1 MSLLLSPGFII
12 ITIIFC
18 ILILPVDATVYYVAT
33 NGDNSNPGTQD
44 LPWAT
49 PGYGSKQLNPGDT
62 LIISSGQYI
71 LSEFLSDMI
80 TPVSGEPGNWITIRG
95 EAGSWPI
102 LAGNNNL
109 LSAVDINGSY
119 TRIENLEITSYERAD
134 FRNGI
139 LVENSPSNNLIFS
152 NITIHHIDESGFILK
167 DVDGVKIQNCNVSY
181 IGGDAIGGPRGDY
194 GGVRNL
200 FVENCILA
208 YTGHYYQG
216 GPGPGPYD
224 RPDGFGIE
232 LSAGP
237 IEISN
242 TTSMHNL
249 GDGLD
254 SKSNDTFIHHCIV
267 ANNYGDGV
275 KLWGNN
281 STAENTLI
289 YGTGDGKNDS
299 GWCGLVITGEQDS
312 RYTLRNLDIHD
323 NPTRQAYSM
332 TVQYADLT
340 PIILNMTNC
349 IISNGYGAAFFES
362 SVCLTAQNNIF
373 YRGLDNPVQVYAS
386 GKSYT
391 TEDIEAGQ
399 LGPGN
404 ICCDPEYIEPAW
416 GKIGNYHL
424 KSDSPAIDAG
434 SVFNSPDTDLDWKR
448 RPAGKGF
455 DIGAY
460 EYVSSDPN
468 PPDSVSNLK
477 NATYLPF
484 SVNWTWTD
492 PTDYDFERVIVY
504 LDGVFKANV
513 TRGVQ
518 FYNATSLAPGTGYTI
533 RTKTVDAT
541 GNTNLT
547 WVNHTAYTVSSPV
560 ITSISPV
567 MGYPLQNW
575 PVTITG
581 TYFRPNASVT
591 ISNSTISKSG
601 EVISLSDTQIAC
613 ILPVDQLASG
623 VYNVSVQNEDSTTA
637 KISHEIAPLLI
648 ILSN

>member
-1 MSLLLSPGFII
+1 
-12 ITIIFC
+12 
-18 ILILPVDATVYYVAT
+18 
-33 NGDNSNPGTQD
+33 
-44 LPWAT
+44 
-49 PGYGSKQLNPGDT
+49 
-62 LIISSGQYI
+62 
-71 LSEFLSDMI
+71 
-80 TPVSGEPGNWITIRG
+80 
-95 EAGSWPI
+95 
-102 LAGNNNL
+102 
-109 LSAVDINGSY
+109 
-119 TRIENLEITSYERAD
+119 
-134 FRNGI
+134 
-139 LVENSPSNNLIFS
+139 
-152 NITIHHIDESGFILK
+152 
-167 DVDGVKIQNCNVSY
+167 
-181 IGGDAIGGPRGDY
+181 
-194 GGVRNL
+194 
-200 FVENCILA
+200 
-208 YTGHYYQG
+208 
-216 GPGPGPYD
+216 
-224 RPDGFGIE
+224 
-232 LSAGP
+232 
-237 IEISN
+237 
-242 TTSMHNL
+242 MHNL

-332 TVQYADLT
+332 TVQYDDFT

-349 IISNGYGAAFFES
+349 IISNGYGAVFFGS

-386 GKSYT
+386 GRSYT

-404 ICCDPEYIEPAW
+404 ICSDPEYIEPAW
-416 GKIGNYHL
+416 GTTGNYHL

-434 SVFNSPDTDLDWKR
+434 SVFNSPNTDLDWKR
-448 RPAGKGF
+448 RPAGKVF

-460 EYVSSDPN
+460 EYVSPDPN

-533 RTKTVDAT
+533 STKTVDAT

-547 WVNHTAYTVSSPV
+547 WVNHTVYTVSPPV
-560 ITSISPV
+560 IASISPV

-613 ILPVDQLASG
+613 ILPVDQLVSG